1 MKKRFLSLAMAV
13 VMVLGLCPNLFTKTS
28 VYASESRS
36 GNFSK
41 NYTLTGNGADD
52 MVAIAKAQLGRT
64 KAQMGYIEDWCADFV
79 SDCAKIAGQQS
90 AVPFDGYVPSLLTK
104 IKNAG
109 ATEVSKTNAKKG
121 DLVFFGSNGGAHVE
135 IITQDC
141 SIYKSGSYWYLKSI
155 GGNNYINGV
164 SKVYERTWTS
174 LSVYGVYRPK
184 YTSNTPVPDGE
195 ELTVGAGKTVPE
207 GDYWI
212 KSEIAADYYVDL
224 KGTECPA
231 ANGTN
236 AEMYKTSTDPESY
249 DVFHLKY
256 LDNGFYSITQKDQ
269 PTVCLDVNG
278 GSLKRG
284 TNVQAWTSNDSK
296 AQQWSIES
304 TTRGFKIRS
313 RCNGFYLDVSGTAY
327 ATHTNLSTWTGND
340 TKSQYFTFIPYY
352 TDERP
357 VADGEYW
364 INCVRNSS
372 MWLDC
377 AGLPDTFKAGT
388 NLALYTDHDDSFK
401 IVHESNGYY
410 KIIESTSGLCVELDT
425 ADTSRSYTKWG
436 VNIRL
441 NTSSDSSAQ
450 LWMPQKNKDGS
461 YYFINKYSGGA
472 LDTDN
477 GKMELN
483 TNVCQ
488 FPRSGANSQHWVIK
502 PVKAN
507 SLLSGSFKGAGG
519 AELNNVE
526 IKISDGQ
533 SNYDWSPFNGLYA
546 AEVPEGD
553 YTVTASADDYVT
565 RVYTVTV
572 GPLYTNQNIELHHP
586 GDINGDG
593 KLNSADLLLAKSH
606 IKGVSLLTG
615 YELACADIDGSGTVT
630 AADLLRMKSHIKGV
644 SLLW

>member
-13 VMVLGLCPNLFTKTS
+13 VMAVGISAFLPESLQDVFNTQITAQAANTTLSALKAKYPHNSTWTGTS
-28 VYASESRS
+28 YGAKQCMGYASQLAYELYG
-36 GNFSK
+36 GNFK
-41 NYTLTGNGADD
+41 NWKRDTDLSTLKPGDIILSNYGSSYLSDYEAGHSWPWRHTVMVVKVNGNN
-52 MVAIAKAQLGRT
+52 
-64 KAQMGYIEDWCADFV
+64 IEITQCN
-79 SDCAKIAGQQS
+79 SGGK
-90 AVPFDGYVPSLLTK
+90 
-104 IKNAG
+104 
-109 ATEVSKTNAKKG
+109 
-121 DLVFFGSNGGAHVE
+121 DLVTWNVAK
-135 IITQDC
+135 T
-141 SIYKSGSYWYLKSI
+141 KSYYSSTSGWGKNS
-155 GGNNYINGV
+155 INGV
-164 SKVYERTWTS
+164 YHAPSEAPWEDKIPE
-174 LSVYGVYRPK
+174 
-184 YTSNTPVPDGE
+184 GE

-212 KSEIAADYYVDL
+212 KSEIAPDYYVDL

-236 AEMYKTSTDPESY
+236 AEMFQSGTDPESY

-450 LWMPQKNKDGS
+450 LWMPQKNEDGS

-507 SLLSGSFKGAGG
+507 SLLSGSYKGAGG